1 MAAIL
6 DTFSNTMALI
16 DGAQTMAGPEKS
28 KEAAKSDPMSPTDLA
43 KFVSDSFI
51 RTGLGSG

>member
-1 MAAIL
+1 
-6 DTFSNTMALI
+6 MALI